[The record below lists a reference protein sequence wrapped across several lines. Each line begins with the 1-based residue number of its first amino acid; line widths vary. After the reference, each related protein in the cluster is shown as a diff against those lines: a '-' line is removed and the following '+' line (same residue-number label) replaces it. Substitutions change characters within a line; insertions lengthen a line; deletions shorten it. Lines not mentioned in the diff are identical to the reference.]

1 MSIAYRLTAKLR
13 KKLKKPLGELICGS
27 YQETVEKLKLLIEKE
42 KPSYVVSVGDVVSKN
57 LADAQVRLKLMIV
70 DNRVMRSNI
79 EPIKV
84 VADEEKQVKN
94 PPGTITLEA
103 LNAIKEAFKTDRTVK
118 IVVEGEEDLL
128 ALLAVQYAPENS
140 MIVYGQPREGLVVI
154 KVTKEKKA
162 EVDKILEEMQY
173 AAKD

>member
-13 KKLKKPLGELICGS
+13 RKLKKPLGELICGF

-42 KPSYVVSVGDVVSKN
+42 KPSCVVSVGDVVSKN

-84 VADEEKQVKN
+84 MADEEKHIKN

-162 EVDKILEEMQY
+162 EVDKILEEMQS